1 ADERRSR
8 AAVSALQALAPFSYS
23 TLDFR
28 YYSHLI
34 TRSALTSTFGEI
46 VRPICLAA
54 LRLIISSN
62 LVGCSTGRSAGLAPF
77 KILSTYV
84 AARRSKSA
92 HVTAEDLRPPAS
104 TISDLQYVA
113 GSRLF
118 TARSANCV
126 R

>member
-1 ADERRSR
+1 QAGKDSGCPPFGVDGFSPTARTVRDARELRRPAYERRSR

-34 TRSALTSTFGEI
+34 TRPALTSTFGGI

-77 KILSTYV
+77 KILS
-84 AARRSKSA
+84 A
-92 HVTAEDLRPPAS
+92 
-104 TISDLQYVA
+104 
-113 GSRLF
+113 
-118 TARSANCV
+118 
-126 R
+126 